1 MNMTEDGTVF
11 DVAGPPDAPVVV
23 LVHGLGLNRACW
35 QWTLPAL
42 SDRYRVVTYD
52 LFGHG
57 QSAPPPETPS
67 LALFSRQ
74 LTGLLDHL
82 DIPAAAIVGFSLGGM
97 IARRVAQDAPQRI
110 SALAI
115 LHSPHRRSTK
125 AQCAILQRVEQA
137 KRDGP
142 AATVEAALERWF
154 TDGFRADNP
163 EMMDLVRSWVTA
175 NPIEIYHKNYKVLAD
190 GIDEI
195 VSPVP
200 PLSCP
205 ALVITGDEDYGNGPE
220 MSQAIAAEIAGSEL
234 HILKGLRHMALA
246 EAPDQIN
253 APLRG
258 FLDRV
263 VAAPPVMTDE
273 DKRALRNAFGTFAT
287 GVTVVTTRQPDGTP
301 RGFTAN
307 SFTSVSLDPPLVLVC
322 IAKSAHS
329 CDVFASAPHFAV
341 NVLGEAQKAVSGL
354 FASRAADKFE
364 LADWHSGHADMPV
377 LDGSLGRF
385 VCARHSVVD
394 AGDHLV
400 LIGRVEEYGV
410 TDSQPLGY
418 FRGSY
423 FSIGLEDPL
432 VDVASAGGTIAI
444 GAVMERDQKV
454 LLKRHGDG
462 TYGVPMAA
470 EDRNSLDGLVAGLKA
485 SGLNARLDYLY
496 AVYRDSETAHH
507 GIYYHGTVSGDPPS
521 DMAYFAL
528 EDIPLDRIQS
538 RAQRSM
544 LARYREEFRHG
555 SFGIYQGDE
564 STGMVH
570 QVAARQPSKH

>member
-1 MNMTEDGTVF
+1 MSVAGDGTAFEV
-11 DVAGPPDAPVVV
+11 VGPVDAPVVV

-35 QWTLPAL
+35 QWAVPAL
-42 SDRYRVVTYD
+42 SDRYRVVSYD
-52 LFGHG
+52 IYGHG
-57 QSAPPPETPS
+57 QSAAPPETPS

-74 LTGLLDHL
+74 LTDLLDHL
-82 DIPAAAIVGFSLGGM
+82 QVSRAAIVGFSLGGM
-97 IARRVAQDAPQRI
+97 IARRVAQDAPHRV

-115 LHSPHRRSTK
+115 LHSPHTRSAE
-125 AQCAILQRVEQA
+125 AQAAIVKRVEQA
-137 KRDGP
+137 KQDGP

-154 TDGFRADNP
+154 TDGFRAQNP
-163 EMMDLVRSWVTA
+163 DMMDLVRGWVTA
-175 NPIEIYHKNYKVLAD
+175 NPIEVYHTIYKVLAD

-195 VSPVP
+195 VAPAP
-200 PLSCP
+200 PLVCP
-205 ALVITGDEDYGNGPE
+205 TLVITGDEDYGNGPE
-220 MSQAIAAEIAGSEL
+220 MSQAIADEIAGSQV
-234 HILKGLRHMALA
+234 HILRGLRHMALA
-246 EAPDQIN
+246 EAPEQIN
-253 APLRG
+253 TPLRG

-263 VAAPPVMTDE
+263 MSEVE
-273 DKRALRNAFGTFAT
+273 KRALRNAFGTFAT

-329 CDVFASAPHFAV
+329 CDVFASAPHFAI
-341 NVLGEAQKAVSGL
+341 NILGEAQKAVSGL

-377 LDGSLGRF
+377 LDGSLSRF
-385 VCARHSVVD
+385 VCARHDVVD

-400 LIGRVEEYGV
+400 LIGRVEDYGV
-410 TDSQPLGY
+410 ADSQPLGY

-454 LLKRHGDG
+454 LLKHNKDG
-462 TYGVPMAA
+462 TYGVPMAP
-470 EDRNSLDGLVAGLKA
+470 EGRNSLDGLVAELKA
-485 SGLNARLDYLY
+485 SGLTARLDYLY

-507 GIYYHGTVSGDPPS
+507 GIYYHGTVSGDPPNN
-521 DMAYFAL
+521 MAYFAL

-538 RAQRSM
+538 RVQRSM

-564 STGMVH
+564 TAGMVH